1 MLVLF
6 IHFSSSLFNSALHL
20 RVKLF
25 LHLDYELD
33 IHAACVP
40 DIRFVRIN
48 QDYVFLFHYVNKMLD
63 SFIYSKLSMI
73 QLIYAPLQLKIDPV
87 TS

>member
-1 MLVLF
+1 MLF

-48 QDYVFLFHYVNKMLD
+48 QDYVYVSLREQDAGFVHLLDIKHLFN
-63 SFIYSKLSMI
+63 
-73 QLIYAPLQLKIDPV
+73 
-87 TS
+87 